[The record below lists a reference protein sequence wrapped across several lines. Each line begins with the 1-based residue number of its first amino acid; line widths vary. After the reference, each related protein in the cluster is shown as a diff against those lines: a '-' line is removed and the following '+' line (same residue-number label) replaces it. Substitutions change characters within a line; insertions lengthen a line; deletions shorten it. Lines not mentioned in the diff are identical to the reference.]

1 MTLEALGGSKSP
13 ATTKTR
19 RNSQE
24 CPQHSLH
31 ELAGLCVPLEWFN
44 MYQSRLEKMRLYKQ
58 HKYHNDEAYRNTI
71 IHANNARTKVKRQ
84 DPEYRAHEAALQ
96 RKRRQ
101 NAKQLAQQA

>member
-1 MTLEALGGSKSP
+1 MTLETLGGSKFP

-19 RNSQE
+19 RDPQE

-44 MYQSRLEKMRLYKQ
+44 MYKSRLDQMRLYKQ